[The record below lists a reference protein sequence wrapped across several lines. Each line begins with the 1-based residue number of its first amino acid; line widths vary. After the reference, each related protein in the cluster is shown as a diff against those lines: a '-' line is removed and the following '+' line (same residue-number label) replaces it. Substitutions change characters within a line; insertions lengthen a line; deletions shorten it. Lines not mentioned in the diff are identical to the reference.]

1 MRAEHFICN
10 KIRKIF
16 EQHVLITACFKTV
29 SDVHRALDRFKTL
42 PFAQLPMSRDPCLRL
57 CPEGLHGGKVHA
69 ASCIRN
75 KILGI
80 FTFSAR

>member
-16 EQHVLITACFKTV
+16 EQHILATACFQ
-29 SDVHRALDRFKTL
+29 DFFYVHRALDCFKSL
-42 PFAQLPMSRDPCLRL
+42 SLAKLPMPRDSCLRL

-75 KILGI
+75 NILGI